1 MKFVPKPVSRFSARS
16 ALKLSKNS
24 PTILVVAGVV
34 GFGATAVLAAKA
46 SRKASVVMDSH
57 HTERALIGEIPS
69 KETAPKEE
77 RKAQQVRVLE
87 LYYHTGIE
95 LSKVY
100 GPALACGTLSAAS
113 ILWGHKVLKGRHV
126 ATLAAYSG
134 LSEQFSAY
142 RGRVAK
148 TLGEKAER
156 DIYDGAYGEHVEDPD
171 HKGEY
176 KMQPNWSMSDEE
188 KLRYCRPWF
197 DETNVNYKR
206 DPELNAFWLTGVQS
220 HMNDLL
226 QLRGHLFLN
235 EVLDAL
241 HMPRSKEASI
251 MGWVRNNPDGDGFVD
266 FGFMTGDD
274 PNTVAFR
281 NGVES
286 LVRLNFNVDREPIW
300 NLI

>member
-1 MKFVPKPVSRFSARS
+1 MKFVPKPVTRFGSRS

-24 PTILVVAGVV
+24 PTLLVVGGVV
-34 GFGATAVLAAKA
+34 GFGVTVVLAAKA
-46 SRKASVVMDSH
+46 SKNAGVVVDKH
-57 HTERALIGEIPS
+57 RAQRAEIGEVPAKDS
-69 KETAPKEE
+69 APKEE

-87 LYYHTGIE
+87 LYYNTGLE
-95 LSKVY
+95 LTKVY
-100 GPALACGTLSAAS
+100 GPTILCGTLSAAS
-113 ILWGHKVLKGRHV
+113 ILWGHKILKGRHV

-148 TLGEKAER
+148 TLGEKAEK
-156 DIYDGAYGEHVEDPD
+156 DIYNGAFGEYVEDPD

-176 KMQPNWSMSDEE
+176 KLQPNWSEMDEE

-197 DETNVNYKR
+197 DEVNVHWSR
-206 DPELNAFWLTGVQS
+206 DPEINFMFLKGVQS
-220 HMNDLL
+220 HCNDLL
-226 QLRGHLFLN
+226 QIRGHLFLN

-241 HMPRSKEASI
+241 HMDRSKEAAV
-251 MGWVRNNPDGDGFVD
+251 MGWVRDNPAGDGFVD

-281 NGVES
+281 NKMEAR
-286 LVRLNFNVDREPIW
+286 VRLNFNVDSEPIW